1 MFAALGS
8 LRASARM
15 PTFIIQAD
23 YDDAND
29 SDYDSDYDDS
39 DYDDSDD
46 NESDNDVS
54 DNDVDDDHD
63 YGQFVL
69 HVLCQHLL
77 FKLHSGSPSVM
88 VVTIIMIIVK
98 ICSFYLSFTY
108 VYNRFSHN

>member
-1 MFAALGS
+1 MMIMLMGS
-8 LRASARM
+8 LCASIVL
-15 PTFIIQAD
+15 TFIIQTD
-23 YDDAND
+23 FDDVSNDND
-29 SDYDSDYDDS
+29 SDHADSEDDYVNYDDS
-39 DYDDSDD
+39 DSDED
-46 NESDNDVS
+46 YFYY
-54 DNDVDDDHD
+54 VDYDHD

-69 HVLCQHLL
+69 QVLCQHLL

>member
-1 MFAALGS
+1 
-8 LRASARM
+8 M

-29 SDYDSDYDDS
+29 SDSAN

-77 FKLHSGSPSVM
+77 FKLHSGSPSVI
-88 VVTIIMIIVK
+88 VVTIIVIIVK
-98 ICSFYLSFTY
+98 IYYFFTPIY
-108 VYNRFSHN
+108 TYQ